1 MPRNKRKRLRAFKC
15 RLGVHRVYLWL
26 GSNSGAIRATCKD
39 CGKAVR

>member
-26 GSNSGAIRATCKD
+26 GRIRATCKD
-39 CGKAVR
+39 CGKAVY